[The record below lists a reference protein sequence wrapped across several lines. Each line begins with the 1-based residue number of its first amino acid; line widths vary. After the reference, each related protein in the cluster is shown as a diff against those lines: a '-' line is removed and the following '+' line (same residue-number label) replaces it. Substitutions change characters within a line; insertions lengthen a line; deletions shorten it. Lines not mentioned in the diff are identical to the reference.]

1 MRNYSVLFAL
11 SAFCVSFPVLGAE
24 IGLELDENIL
34 SPSVDVL
41 DATLTAPEQLAIE
54 EPLAETPTVTI
65 NFSREDF
72 DNPLMEIRTTLGSM
86 ILELF
91 PDEAP
96 LAVANFIGLAEG
108 TLPWIDPV
116 TGIEV
121 IRPLYDGTVFHR
133 VISNFMIQGGGFT
146 AELKEKPT
154 RGPIVNESV
163 NKLHNTRG
171 TLAMARTNDP
181 DSASAQFFINQRS
194 NLRLDWSG
202 GKEGYTVFGEVVDG
216 MQIVDIISLSDT
228 GTAQAQTTRGPTSF
242 QDVPI
247 KPVVILSIS
256 RLKP

>member
-1 MRNYSVLFAL
+1 MKKVSSMTSYTILLRQLGVASAVAALAVSLGFPGAWADDQTENPKVLMETTDGEITIELFADK
-11 SAFCVSFPVLGAE
+11 SPITV
-24 IGLELDENIL
+24 ENFL
-34 SPSVDVL
+34 RYV
-41 DATLTAPEQLAIE
+41 
-54 EPLAETPTVTI
+54 
-65 NFSREDF
+65 ED
-72 DNPLMEIRTTLGSM
+72 GH
-86 ILELF
+86 
-91 PDEAP
+91 
-96 LAVANFIGLAEG
+96 
-108 TLPWIDPV
+108 
-116 TGIEV
+116 
-121 IRPLYDGTVFHR
+121 YDGTVFHR

-216 MQIVDIISLSDT
+216 MQVVDIISLSDT
-228 GTAQAQTTRGPTSF
+228 GTAQAQTTRGPTSL

-247 KPVVILSIS
+247 KPIVILSIS
-256 RLKP
+256 RLNP

>member
-1 MRNYSVLFAL
+1 VAEEEATGWMVMKKESSMTSYTILLRQLGVASAVAALAVSLGLPGAWADDQTENPKVLMETTDGEITIELFADK
-11 SAFCVSFPVLGAE
+11 SPITV
-24 IGLELDENIL
+24 ENFL
-34 SPSVDVL
+34 QYV
-41 DATLTAPEQLAIE
+41 
-54 EPLAETPTVTI
+54 
-65 NFSREDF
+65 ED
-72 DNPLMEIRTTLGSM
+72 GH
-86 ILELF
+86 
-91 PDEAP
+91 
-96 LAVANFIGLAEG
+96 
-108 TLPWIDPV
+108 
-116 TGIEV
+116 
-121 IRPLYDGTVFHR
+121 YDGTVFHR

-247 KPVVILSIS
+247 KPIVILSIS
-256 RLKP
+256 RLNP